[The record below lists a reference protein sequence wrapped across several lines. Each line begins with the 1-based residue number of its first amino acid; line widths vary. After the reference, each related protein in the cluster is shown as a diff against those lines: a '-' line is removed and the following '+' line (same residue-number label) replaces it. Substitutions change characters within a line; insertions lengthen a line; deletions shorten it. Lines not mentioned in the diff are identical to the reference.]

1 MFALLTEVAAIAA
14 EAVHAEPKGGAGLPQ
29 MNVDYFPTQLFWLSL
44 TFLGLWFVL
53 SKIALPRVGDVI
65 AERKDRITRDIEAAG
80 RLKSDTDKA
89 LADYEKALSD
99 ARSNASGIAKQTRE
113 KLSAETDAEK
123 TRIEKQIAAKLQEAE
138 TRIAATKTK
147 ALTAVNDIAAETAR
161 AVVAK
166 LVGHDVSLDDVK
178 KVLSQTAAK

>member
-1 MFALLTEVAAIAA
+1 MFAGITMLAA
-14 EAVHAEPKGGAGLPQ
+14 EATEAAHEAVKSGLPQ
-29 MNVDYFPTQLFWLSL
+29 LDKSSFSPQLFWLAL
-44 TFLGLWFVL
+44 TFLSLLFL
-53 SKIALPRVGDVI
+53 MSRIALPRVADVLY
-65 AERKDRITRDIEAAG
+65 ERKDRIGRDIEAAG

-99 ARSNASGIAKQTRE
+99 ARSNASGIAKQTRD

-123 TRIEKQIAAKLQEAE
+123 AKADKQIAAKLQDAE

-147 ALTAVNDIAAETAR
+147 ALTAVNDIAAETAK

-178 KVLSQTAAK
+178 KVLTPVAGE

>member
-1 MFALLTEVAAIAA
+1 MFALLTEVAVVAA
-14 EAVHAEPKGGAGLPQ
+14 ETVHAEPKGGAGLPQ
-29 MNVDYFPTQLFWLSL
+29 MNVDYFPTQLFWLAL

-123 TRIEKQIAAKLQEAE
+123 GRIEKQIAAKLQEAE

-178 KVLSQTAAK
+178 KVLQPLAGK

>member
-1 MFALLTEVAAIAA
+1 MFALLTEVAAVAA

-123 TRIEKQIAAKLQEAE
+123 TRIETQIAGKLQEAE

-178 KVLSQTAAK
+178 KVLSSTAAK